1 MVGGYYRAAKRIT
14 AALFVA
20 IGLTFSNS
28 APGYSGYDDALAA
41 LNGTGTEDGR
51 RNFREAER
59 LLRLCAWK
67 DDDIVCQIALG
78 NLYIF
83 GEFPG
88 RIKRTIPGDFAK
100 SDEIE
105 AFVWYFL
112 AAINSNVQAYSQ
124 AGFQEF
130 ADLQAEALL
139 ACNYVSGP
147 DFLSIENNLEYK
159 TRALRNIIYILNSRG
174 AAGKRVAGE
183 LHMEEP
189 RLGGIVTFG
198 SPSDPFSDPDDSD
211 DSGFFSDGPG
221 GPPPGPKGRFVKN
234 FAMSVAMSAI
244 NAQRALGELLQAM
257 ERVNTIPRRY
267 ERESDPQESR
277 QARINDHLRS
287 LDASLS
293 SAIDELSDVI
303 EYKDTYNK
311 PRMIAELKKIQKDL
325 WLMHSGKEKE
335 SRSSLHEL
343 SQVLSTASGK
353 ISSAMT
359 RLGQIRLG
367 EPMDELVDMYQRGE
381 GCPNPF
387 SASTSLANAYFAI
400 AKDRGDIRSS
410 KLQDEAD
417 ASGLATLEDFLE
429 KSRQRRASDYPNPAV
444 HSFDYLYPPSRDINE
459 SFRYVDV
466 SGRISEL
473 SSQLSRLNSPKY
485 NLKFETERALNA
497 IGPYMT
503 VYGVSFD
510 EKKNNYQEKV
520 RAFQLFML
528 SPVTGTLTEWEKVQ
542 LIKLAARTG
551 SDARFSVT
559 LGRMYYHGLGVR
571 KNKEIAWQLFKQGAD
586 RNDKKS
592 ICLMYRLL
600 QDDRVLPQN
609 NAEAL
614 EYERKYRENY
624 GEDIR
629 SCGDKL

>member
-1 MVGGYYRAAKRIT
+1 MVGGYYRTAQRIAAT
-14 AALFVA
+14 LLVA

-88 RIKRTIPGDFAK
+88 GIKRRIPGDFSK

-139 ACNYVSGP
+139 ACNYVSGS
-147 DFLSIENNLEYK
+147 DFLSLDQNLEYK

-174 AAGKRVAGE
+174 AVGKRVAGE
-183 LHMEEP
+183 LHMKEP

-198 SPSDPFSDPDDSD
+198 SPSDPFSDSNDSD

-221 GPPPGPKGRFVKN
+221 GPPPGPNGRFVKN

-244 NAQRALGELLQAM
+244 NAQRALGELLQTM
-257 ERVNTIPRRY
+257 ERINTIPRRF
-267 ERESDPQESR
+267 ERESDPRENR

-287 LDASLS
+287 LDASLTN
-293 SAIDELSDVI
+293 AINDLSDVI
-303 EYKDTYNK
+303 EYKDTFNK
-311 PRMIAELKKIQKDL
+311 PRMIDELKKIQKDL
-325 WLMHSGKEKE
+325 WLLHSGNEKE
-335 SRSSLHEL
+335 ARSSLHEL
-343 SQVLSTASGK
+343 SQALSSASGK
-353 ISSAMT
+353 IGAAMT
-359 RLGQIRLG
+359 KLGEIRLG
-367 EPMDELVDMYQRGE
+367 EPMDELVDMYERGE

-387 SASTSLANAYFAI
+387 AESTSLANAYFTI
-400 AKDRGDIRSS
+400 AKGLGDVRLG
-410 KLQDEAD
+410 KLQDQAD
-417 ASGLATLEDFLE
+417 SSGLRTLEDFKK
-429 KSRQRRASDYPNPAV
+429 KSRERRASEYPDPAV
-444 HSFDYLYPPSRDINE
+444 HSFDYLYPPSRSIDE

-485 NLKFETERALNA
+485 NLKFETNRALDLV
-497 IGPYMT
+497 GPYMT
-503 VYGVSFD
+503 VYGVSFNKSD
-510 EKKNNYQEKV
+510 KYQEKV

-542 LIKLAARTG
+542 LLKLAARTG
-551 SDARFSVT
+551 DDLHFSVT

-586 RNDKKS
+586 RNHEKS
-592 ICLMYRLL
+592 VCLMYRLL
-600 QDDRVLPQN
+600 QDDRVLPQD

-614 EYERKYRENY
+614 EYERKYKENY
-624 GEDIR
+624 GKDIR